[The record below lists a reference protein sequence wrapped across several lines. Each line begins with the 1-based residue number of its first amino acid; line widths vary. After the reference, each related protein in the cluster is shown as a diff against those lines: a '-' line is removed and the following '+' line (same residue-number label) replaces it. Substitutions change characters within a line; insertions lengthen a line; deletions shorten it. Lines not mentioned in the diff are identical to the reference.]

1 MTKKEYNKMIEKLY
15 KKYDNNPLIDF
26 YIEQFLDNLVNK
38 KTRKPLTYEQ
48 KAVLLYITF
57 ECIGKDDI
65 EEENEK

>member
-1 MTKKEYNKMIEKLY
+1 MTKKEYNKMIKKLY
-15 KKYDNNPLIDF
+15 EKPLIDF
-26 YIEQFLDNLVNK
+26 YIEQFLDNLVNE

-57 ECIGKDDI
+57 ECIGKEDI